1 MKYRVELMI
10 DQEKFNMATE
20 IYPNIAYKS
29 KSMINALEREQ
40 VGNIINTAL
49 SSLFDSVEITTVRKI
64 SPIKRTVS

>member
-1 MKYRVELMI
+1 MI
-10 DQEKFNMATE
+10 DQETLNMAAE
-20 IYPNIAYKS
+20 IYPNVAYKS

-64 SPIKRTVS
+64 SPIKRAVS

>member
-10 DQEKFNMATE
+10 DQEKFNMAAE

-49 SSLFDSVEITTVRKI
+49 GSLFDSVEITTVRKI

>member
-10 DQEKFNMATE
+10 NQETFNMATE

-49 SSLFDSVEITTVRKI
+49 GSLFDSVEITTVRKI

>member
-10 DQEKFNMATE
+10 DQETLNMAAE
-20 IYPNIAYKS
+20 IYPNAAYKS

-49 SSLFDSVEITTVRKI
+49 SSLFDSVEITTVRKV
-64 SPIKRTVS
+64 SPVKRAVS